1 MRTKVISR
9 WRKAAVAAAAAASL
23 AAPGARAQDKGQP
36 VEDGPA
42 RSAAAAEPPRDVPAP
57 SDVPAPPIEDG
68 PAPSQRASEVRGEVR
83 GQLTTPL
90 QPQGEPQIYVIRKGD
105 TLWDL
110 SQKFL
115 SNPWYWPRIWSLNPS
130 IENPHWIYP
139 GNRLKVTPGQGGAP
153 AQVEVTAQAGP
164 PGEAPRP
171 ADEEP
176 LPATP
181 PSGPADFGVAGK
193 DATETEASY
202 RAVSA
207 SGRLSFTPPK
217 SMNTRVSGLIS
228 AEELDEAGVI
238 DGSFEEKQ
246 LLATYDTAYVRFPR
260 EPGMKAGDRLV
271 IFRPEGN
278 IIDPTNHRKLA
289 AKVRTLGVAHVVGV
303 NEDSLTVQIESTLE
317 EIARGDLVRPWIEQ
331 KKRVA
336 PKPNRTAVE
345 GVIIASTTSDL
356 VTLGEAHE
364 VYINRG
370 SKDGV
375 EEGNTFTVVQRGDGL
390 GTIGGGFT
398 SYTGGAGQ
406 MSNAPEETVGLL
418 IVLDVKDHVSTAVV
432 VKSIREL
439 EPGQRVAMRTDGAPG
454 AGGE

>member
-9 WRKAAVAAAAAASL
+9 WRKAVVAAAAAASL

-42 RSAAAAEPPRDVPAP
+42 RSPAAAEPPG
-57 SDVPAPPIEDG
+57 DVPAPPIEDG
-68 PAPSQRASEVRGEVR
+68 PAPLQGGSEVR
-83 GQLTTPL
+83 GQLTTPQ
-90 QPQGEPQIYVIRKGD
+90 QPQGEAQIYVIQKGD

-139 GNRLKVTPGQGGAP
+139 GNKLKVTPGQGGAP
-153 AQVEVTAQAGP
+153 AQVEVTAQAGQP
-164 PGEAPRP
+164 EAPP
-171 ADEEP
+171 ALAEEEP

-181 PSGPADFGVAGK
+181 PSGPADLGVSGK
-193 DATETEASY
+193 DAAETAASY
-202 RAVSA
+202 RAVTA

-217 SMNTRVSGLIS
+217 AMNTRVSGLIS
-228 AEELDEAGVI
+228 PEELDQAGVI

-246 LLATYDTAYVRFPR
+246 LLASYDTAYVRFR
-260 EPGMKAGDRLV
+260 HEPGMKAGDQLV

-289 AKVRTLGVAHVVGV
+289 QKVRTLGVAHVVGV
-303 NEDSLTVQIESTLE
+303 NEDSLTVQIGSTWE
-317 EIARGDLVRPWIEQ
+317 EIARGDLVRPWVEQ
-331 KKRVA
+331 KKRIT

-406 MSNAPEETVGLL
+406 MRNAPEETVGLL

-439 EPGQRVAMRTDGAPG
+439 EPGQRVAMRTGGAPG
-454 AGGE
+454 SGGE

>member
-9 WRKAAVAAAAAASL
+9 WRKAVVAASAAASL
-23 AAPGARAQDKGQP
+23 AAPGARAQEKGQP

-42 RSAAAAEPPRDVPAP
+42 RSPAAAEPPR
-57 SDVPAPPIEDG
+57 DVPAPPIEDG
-68 PAPSQRASEVRGEVR
+68 PAPSQGGSEVR

-90 QPQGEPQIYVIRKGD
+90 QPQGEAQIYVIQKGD

-153 AQVEVTAQAGP
+153 AQVEVAAQA

-171 ADEEP
+171 PAEEEP

-181 PSGPADFGVAGK
+181 PSGPADLGVAGK

-207 SGRLSFTPPK
+207 SGRLSFTPPQA
-217 SMNTRVSGLIS
+217 MNTRVSGLIS
-228 AEELDEAGVI
+228 PEELEQAGVI
-238 DGSFEEKQ
+238 DGSFEEKE
-246 LLATYDTAYVRFPR
+246 LLASYDTAYVRFR
-260 EPGMKAGDRLV
+260 SEPGMKAGDRLV

-289 AKVRTLGVAHVVGV
+289 QKVRTLGVAQVVGV
-303 NEDSLTVQIESTLE
+303 NEDSLTVQIGSTWE
-317 EIARGDLVRPWIEQ
+317 EIGRGDLVRPWVDQ
-331 KKRVA
+331 KKRIA
-336 PKPNRTAVE
+336 AKPNRTAVE
-345 GVIIASTTSDL
+345 GVIIASTHSDL
-356 VTLGEAHE
+356 VTLGESHE

-406 MSNAPEETVGLL
+406 MRNAPEETVGLL

-454 AGGE
+454 SGGE